1 MTRER
6 FKPLCLLVVN
16 RSHPLSVPGGK
27 AGSRERLLG
36 GEALIGNRPTGTGAG
51 QVAGDEYRLTLGDRA
66 IGHVEPLHQL
76 RAVGHGRD
84 QFTLCQQGIHPASEP
99 VLADSVEGVGQ
110 FVAALVKTVAA
121 FSLQIRLYCSQSFSS
136 GIIESHLQA
145 VVPSQP

>member
-1 MTRER
+1 
-6 FKPLCLLVVN
+6 
-16 RSHPLSVPGGK
+16 
-27 AGSRERLLG
+27 
-36 GEALIGNRPTGTGAG
+36 
-51 QVAGDEYRLTLGDRA
+51 VAGDEYRLTLGDRA

-121 FSLQIRLYCSQSFSS
+121 GLGVGLAIPRGTSDGGFERGQQVIWLRS
-136 GIIESHLQA
+136 GLAQTVTAIDQ
-145 VVPSQP
+145 